1 MVDDV
6 LILKKL
12 ASLADYRSQLR
23 EYADISVHQYCS
35 DWKVQR
41 IVERTLQMMIELC
54 TDIANHLIA
63 DLGLRT
69 PQTYAETFRIL
80 GESDILASEQ
90 ALVMEKMAKFRN
102 IVVHQ
107 YEMVDAE
114 IVVLI
119 LRKHLADFDS
129 FSEAVR
135 NQLKQ
140 SLPHQSGK

>member
-1 MVDDV
+1 MVDDI
-6 LILKKL
+6 LIMKKL
-12 ASLADYRSQLR
+12 ASLADYREQLR
-23 EYADISVHQYCS
+23 EYSGISVQQYRV

-41 IVERTLQMMIELC
+41 IVERTLQMMIEIC

-80 GESDILASEQ
+80 GENEIISIEQ
-90 ALVMEKMAKFRN
+90 TKVMEKMAKFRN

-107 YEMVDAE
+107 YEAVDAE

-119 LRKHLADFDS
+119 LNKHLADFDS
-129 FSEAVR
+129 FSCAIR
-135 NQLKQ
+135 DQLRQ
-140 SLPHQSGK
+140 PSSE

>member
-1 MVDDV
+1 MVDD
-6 LILKKL
+6 ILMMKKL
-12 ASLADYRSQLR
+12 ATLLDYRQQLR
-23 EYADISVHQYCS
+23 EYSETTVRQYRA

-80 GESDILASEQ
+80 GENGILSPEQ
-90 ALVMEKMAKFRN
+90 TQVMEKMAKFRN

-107 YEMVDAE
+107 YETVDAE

-119 LRKHLADFDS
+119 LNKHLADFDS
-129 FSEAVR
+129 FSSTMR
-135 NQLKQ
+135 GQLKQ
-140 SLPHQSGK
+140 LSSD

>member
-1 MVDDV
+1 MVDA
-6 LILKKL
+6 ILMMKKL
-12 ASLADYRSQLR
+12 AALASYREQLR
-23 EYADISVHQYCS
+23 EYEDVSVRQYSS

-63 DLGLRT
+63 DQGLRV

-80 GESDILASEQ
+80 GENGILSSEQ
-90 ALVMEKMAKFRN
+90 AQVMEKMAKFRN
-102 IVVHQ
+102 VVVHQ
-107 YEMVDAE
+107 YEAVDAE

-129 FSEAVR
+129 FSAAMR
-135 NQLKQ
+135 DQLKT
-140 SLPHQSGK
+140 SLS